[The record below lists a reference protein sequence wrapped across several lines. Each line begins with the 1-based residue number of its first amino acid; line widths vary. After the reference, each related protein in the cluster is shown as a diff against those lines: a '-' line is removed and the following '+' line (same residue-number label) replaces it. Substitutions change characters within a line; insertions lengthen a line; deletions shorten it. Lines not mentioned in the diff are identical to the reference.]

1 MPALNFKSQFADD
14 VESGRKRQTIRK
26 RRKRPIKVGDPL
38 YLYTGMRTK
47 HCRMLRAHPET
58 CTSVEPIVIRS
69 MDGVCVAVSVGG
81 RLLNREGAET
91 IARAD
96 GFTSLDEFGAFFE
109 RQYGAST
116 FEGVLL
122 KW

>member
-1 MPALNFKSQFADD
+1 MPALNFKAQFADD
-14 VESGRKRQTIRK
+14 VAAGRKRQTIRR

-47 HCRMLRAHPET
+47 HSRMLRPHPEP
-58 CTSVEPIVIRS
+58 CTEVVPIEIWEKHIVLDGRS
-69 MDGVCVAVSVGG
+69 LDFDEQ
-81 RLLNREGAET
+81 LE

-96 GFTSLDEFGAFFE
+96 GFRTLDEFYAFFE
-109 RQYGAST
+109 RQYNVRV